1 MPTIMHDMFSL
12 SLPVAEKILRPV
24 LVYIF
29 LVVCLRIF
37 GKRELVQLNPFD
49 FVVLLSLA
57 NTVQNAIIGEDNSLI
72 GGLIGALALLIT
84 NWLVVRFLFKHR
96 RLDQLVAGKPTIL
109 IEHGKVREDALAK
122 EMMTHSELLTL
133 AHKQGF
139 RDLSEIKTC
148 ILQPGGIF
156 EITANEPRT
165 EELNYKALMAR
176 LDQLGKQIDE
186 LKGRPTA

>member
-1 MPTIMHDMFSL
+1 MFSL

-24 LVYIF
+24 LVYVF

-72 GGLIGALALLIT
+72 GGLIGALALLAT

-96 RLDQLVAGKPTIL
+96 RLDQLVAGKPTVL
-109 IEHGKVREDALAK
+109 IEHGKVRKDALAK
-122 EMMTHSELLTL
+122 EMMTHSELVTL
-133 AHKQGF
+133 AHRQGF
-139 RDLSEIKTC
+139 RTLNEIETC
-148 ILQPGGIF
+148 ILQPGGVF
-156 EITANEPRT
+156 EITGHEPRA

-176 LDQLGKQIDE
+176 LDELGKQIDD
-186 LKGRPTA
+186 LKGRLPA